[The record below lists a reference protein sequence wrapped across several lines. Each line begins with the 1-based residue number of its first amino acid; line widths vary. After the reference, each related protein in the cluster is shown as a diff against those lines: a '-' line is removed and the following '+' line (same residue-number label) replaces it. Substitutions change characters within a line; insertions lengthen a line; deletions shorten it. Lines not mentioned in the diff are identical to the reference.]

1 MSSTVLGLTR
11 CPLHSLSRLL
21 VLYLPWVDSVSPTFV
36 QSTACPGPLLGCLQ
50 VDTFLRRLC
59 VDYHFLCLHPVNYL
73 SSRRLHLSY
82 TWKPRAPRKSQVLC
96 NLEQCVYRPSSY
108 WLLHFL
114 LYLCR
119 LLVRVNYLL
128 MSTTPYIKIF
138 LTYRVQFKISSMSG
152 LWTAPG
158 YLGDV
163 GRRTVMRSGTVVPK
177 RPAVAMLGHA
187 SPKSRLL
194 MARIGSSIVSRTLCT
209 FDPAT

>member
-1 MSSTVLGLTR
+1 MSPTCLESTACPLPCLGRLRLPDISGVDCMSSTVLGLTR

-108 WLLHFL
+108 
-114 LYLCR
+114 
-119 LLVRVNYLL
+119 
-128 MSTTPYIKIF
+128 
-138 LTYRVQFKISSMSG
+138 
-152 LWTAPG
+152 
-158 YLGDV
+158 
-163 GRRTVMRSGTVVPK
+163 
-177 RPAVAMLGHA
+177 
-187 SPKSRLL
+187 
-194 MARIGSSIVSRTLCT
+194 
-209 FDPAT
+209 